1 MTRRL
6 SLAAISGV
14 AALSLTATGGHAFG
28 PATVP
33 SNPNQLEVVVRGA
46 DGALWSASY
55 DGAAWHWE
63 SLHGLP
69 TSDASIVASAT
80 GQLDV
85 FVRGRDNALWHKV
98 WSGSWG
104 AWGNVGGSL
113 AGEPAAVS
121 SSPGTIDVFVEGMDG
136 GLWDS
141 HFDSSGQ
148 RWINLG
154 GRLAGAPV
162 AVSSASDTADA
173 FVRGTDNAVWHASV
187 IGSTSTALRWELVG
201 GRTLEKPSV
210 ASRTTG
216 LVTAEAE
223 FDVFIEGDD
232 QALSHASKTGVYPWV
247 WENLGGRLISRPS
260 AAEAGTAGR
269 ARPMAFVE
277 GADQRLW
284 QWNGFWQQLG
294 GQLAFPPAAATL
306 GGTVHAFVQGA
317 DNALWHEWRGTWE
330 NVGGLLAAPP
340 CGAPANPW
348 GYNLCGGTFI
358 YAPPASF
365 CGIFDCIPSFW
376 SASNGY
382 VTQCYDGRY
391 SHAGG
396 QPGTCVGD
404 LGEFRPLWAL

>member
-1 MTRRL
+1 MRRRL
-6 SLAAISGV
+6 SLTAVFVLAV
-14 AALSLTATGGHAFG
+14 LVLTATGGSAFG
-28 PATVP
+28 PTTVP
-33 SNPNQLEVVVRGA
+33 STPTQLHVVVRGD
-46 DGALWSASY
+46 DGALWYTAY
-55 DGAAWHWE
+55 DGTAWHWE

-104 AWGNVGGSL
+104 AWGVVGGSL

-121 SSPGTIDVFVEGMDG
+121 SSPGTIDVFVQGTDG
-136 GLWDS
+136 ALWDS

-173 FVRGTDNAVWHASV
+173 FVRGTDNTVWHASV
-187 IGSTSTALRWELVG
+187 IGSTSTAQRWERVG
-201 GRTLEKPSV
+201 GHTLETPSV

-216 LVTAEAE
+216 LVTAEAL

-232 QALSHASKTGVYPWV
+232 QALWHASKKGVYPWV
-247 WENLGGRLISRPS
+247 WENLGGRLASRPA
-260 AAEAGTAGR
+260 AAEAGSAGR
-269 ARPMAFVE
+269 ARPAALVE
-277 GADQRLW
+277 GADHRLW

-294 GQLAFPPAAATL
+294 GQLAFRPAAATL
-306 GGTVHAFVQGA
+306 AGTVHAFVQGT
-317 DNALWHEWRGTWE
+317 DNSLWHEWKGNWE
-330 NVGGLLAAPP
+330 NLGGRLAAPP

-348 GYNLCGGTFI
+348 GYTLCGGTFI
-358 YAPPASF
+358 YTPPSNF
-365 CGIFDCIPSFW
+365 CSVFDCVPSFW
-376 SASNGY
+376 SVPNGY
-382 VTQCYDGRY
+382 VTECYDGRY

-396 QPGTCVGD
+396 RPGTCFDD
-404 LGEFRPLWAL
+404 LGEFRPLWAS